1 MTRVNLLRH
10 PHARARRGGAMPTDL
25 LDLLE
30 PPGRCSGAAAS
41 PLGPV
46 SRSCRVV
53 AMPIKIGPA
62 PIGVTR
68 RDKQR

>member
-1 MTRVNLLRH
+1 
-10 PHARARRGGAMPTDL
+10 MPTDL